1 MCNVGIPRLCTY
13 QKLLR
18 EIKKIDTGNLYDVK
32 ETLSDGLD
40 EEEKVD
46 GKYRDLLQLLLQ
58 LAQF

>member
-18 EIKKIDTGNLYDVK
+18 EIKKVDTGNLYDVK
-32 ETLSDGLD
+32 ETLCDGLD

-58 LAQF
+58 LAHF